1 MCQKFQFRMV
11 EEFRWSGDKSKSLK
25 MLKEWALVKEYL
37 DKGNIKSKSL
47 GMGAVGLGCWGKRKE
62 ESVSGPGRDR
72 KRERMRTRDGARA
85 HDRGSWRYKRTWQGG
100 GFYSEWEGM
109 SWRAWERGVSA
120 SDLCLKGSLCLRID
134 YGEQK
139 TGWAVESNLEGE
151 EMFGQTEGARART
164 HNRLGYRPRKK
175 IFQQFICTQSTD
187 SLVLI

>member
-11 EEFRWSGDKSKSLK
+11 EEFRWSGDKGKSLK

-47 GMGAVGLGCWGKRKE
+47 GMGAWLLGEEERGECVWTWEGQKE
-62 ESVSGPGRDR
+62 
-72 KRERMRTRDGARA
+72 RERMRTRDGARA

-100 GFYSEWEGM
+100 GFYSEWEGT
-109 SWRAWERGVSA
+109 SWRAWERGAPA

-139 TGWAVESNLEGE
+139 TGWVVESNLEGE
-151 EMFGQTEGARART
+151 EMFGPTKEARARA
-164 HNRLGYRPRKK
+164 HNQLGYRPQKK